1 MPNALMTGS
10 LWRDPRASPNKLA
23 PGTGADAK
31 MDRRAIA
38 VDETMDR
45 VSAVDKT
52 VLSNHRHAKDEIV
65 QNSFHSPL
73 LQVAEIELMDK
84 KLQQF
89 AVHPTT
95 VRIAVYLLVRP
106 GERSRRR
113 SWPRNASTVVWEI
126 RYPGKRLSCCPT

>member
-84 KLQQF
+84 KLLQF
-89 AVHPTT
+89 TVHPTT
-95 VRIAVYLLVRP
+95 ARIAAHYLARP
-106 GERSRRR
+106 EERGRRQ
-113 SWPRNASTVVWEI
+113 SWQRNASAVVWEI
-126 RYPGKRLSCCPT
+126 RYPGRRLSCGPT